1 MTTRIGLEGIML
13 SQISKTEKDKYRVIS
28 LVRGLLKLVATE
40 NRQMVARGG
49 DGGWNERNYAH
60 EIT

>member
-1 MTTRIGLEGIML
+1 ML

>member
-1 MTTRIGLEGIML
+1 ML

-28 LVRGLLKLVATE
+28 LVCGLLKLVATE

-49 DGGWNERNYAH
+49 DGGGMR
-60 EIT
+60 EIMHMKSLNTHTAGC